1 MITRRTK
8 VQLLIFAIITLL
20 GVTFVGARYARLDRV
35 FVDDAYTVV
44 AHFADSGGAFAG
56 AEVSYRGVRVGQV
69 SEMVLTQEG
78 VDIHLDIDNG
88 QDEIP
93 ADSIAVVGNRSALG
107 EQYVELQPQTD
118 KGPYL
123 VEDSEIATDRT
134 RTPIQTDTLLTN
146 LSETVRSVDEDD
158 LQTVTTEF
166 GAAFG
171 GAGADLQ
178 TIIDSGN
185 EFLNAA
191 DDNFEI
197 TTKLIKD
204 ANVVLRGQV
213 DSESSI
219 RAFAKDLSIF
229 STSLV
234 ASDKDLRAVIDN
246 GSATANQL
254 RRFLEDNEVDLASLI
269 NNLVTTGEVV
279 VSRLDGVEQLLVLYP
294 YVVEAGYTVVSKT
307 PATGNYDAHFG
318 LVLTTEPHVCQRGY
332 EGTDRRLPQNGDNRA
347 MNVNAGCTEP
357 ASESNARGSQHAP
370 RAAAPYGDPVAAYD
384 PESGTL
390 TWGEREADAV
400 RSASSVAPRTLGKES
415 WKWLFLR
422 PLLTQDSSTSGSA
435 DPHRSRPF
443 RLVLAALLVAV
454 ILAAAATAATLF
466 ATRGDEAGETQAG
479 REDVMAQTEQF
490 ILRSF
495 SYGPDLL
502 ADDNTMPDYRERVTE
517 VITPKFA
524 AEFDQSAGAAEQL
537 VAQAGVARV
546 PDVFATGVSSL
557 DDDSARTLVAGSF
570 TDTYTVKDKSVDQ
583 EPIPFRI
590 EVSLVKIDGEWL
602 VDDFNPVGE

>member
-56 AEVSYRGVRVGQV
+56 AEVSYRGVRIGQV
-69 SEMVLTQEG
+69 SKMELTQEG

-88 QDEIP
+88 QDTIP
-93 ADSIAVVGNRSALG
+93 ADTLAVVGNRSALG
-107 EQYVELQPQTD
+107 EQYVELQPQVD
-118 KGPYL
+118 EGPYL
-123 VEDSEIATDRT
+123 TDDSEIAIERT
-134 RTPIQTDTLLTN
+134 STPIATDTLLTHM
-146 LSETVRSVDEDD
+146 SETVRSVDEED

-213 DSESSI
+213 ASESSI
-219 RAFAKDLSIF
+219 RAFANDLSIF
-229 STSLV
+229 STSMA
-234 ASDKDLRAVIDN
+234 ASDEDLRSVIDN

-307 PATGNYDAHFG
+307 PATGNFDAHFG
-318 LVLTTEPHVCQRGY
+318 MVLTEHPAVCKGGY
-332 EGTDRRLPQNGDNRA
+332 EGTERRTPQEGENLA
-347 MNVNAGCTEP
+347 MNMNAGCTEP
-357 ASESNARGSQHAP
+357 SSKSNARGSQNAP
-370 RAAAPYGDPVAAYD
+370 RPAASYGDPVAAYD
-384 PESGTL
+384 PGTGTL
-390 TWGEREADAV
+390 TWGEAEAEAAQ
-400 RSASSVAPRTLGKES
+400 SAGSVAPRTLGKES
-415 WKWLFLR
+415 WKWLFLQ
-422 PLLTQDSSTSGSA
+422 PLLTQD
-435 DPHRSRPF
+435 
-443 RLVLAALLVAV
+443 
-454 ILAAAATAATLF
+454 
-466 ATRGDEAGETQAG
+466 
-479 REDVMAQTEQF
+479 
-490 ILRSF
+490 
-495 SYGPDLL
+495 
-502 ADDNTMPDYRERVTE
+502 
-517 VITPKFA
+517 
-524 AEFDQSAGAAEQL
+524 
-537 VAQAGVARV
+537 
-546 PDVFATGVSSL
+546 
-557 DDDSARTLVAGSF
+557 
-570 TDTYTVKDKSVDQ
+570 
-583 EPIPFRI
+583 
-590 EVSLVKIDGEWL
+590 
-602 VDDFNPVGE
+602 

>member
-1 MITRRTK
+1 MVTRRTK

-56 AEVSYRGVRVGQV
+56 AEVSYRGVRIGQV
-69 SEMVLTQEG
+69 SKMELTKQG

-88 QDEIP
+88 QDKIP
-93 ADSIAVVGNRSALG
+93 VDSLAVVGNRSALG
-107 EQYVELQPQTD
+107 EQYVELQPQVD

-123 VEDSEIATDRT
+123 VNDSEIAIDQT
-134 RTPIQTDTLLTN
+134 RTPIATDTLLTN
-146 LSETVRSVDEDD
+146 LSNTVRSVDEQD

-204 ANVVLRGQV
+204 ANVVLHGQV

-219 RAFAKDLSIF
+219 RAFANDLSIF
-229 STSLV
+229 STSMV
-234 ASDKDLRAVIDN
+234 ASDKDLRSVIDN

-318 LVLTTEPHVCQRGY
+318 MILTEEPKVCKAGY
-332 EGTDRRLPQNGDNRA
+332 EGTDRRTPQEGENRA
-347 MNVNAGCTEP
+347 MNMNAGCTEP
-357 ASESNARGSQHAP
+357 ASQSNARGSQNAP
-370 RAAAPYGDPVAAYD
+370 RAAASYGDPIAAYD
-384 PESGTL
+384 PSTGSV
-390 TWGEREADAV
+390 TWGEREAEAV
-400 RSASSVAPRTLGKES
+400 QSAGSVAPRTLGKES
-415 WKWLFLR
+415 WKWLFLQ
-422 PLLTQDSSTSGSA
+422 PLLTQD
-435 DPHRSRPF
+435 
-443 RLVLAALLVAV
+443 
-454 ILAAAATAATLF
+454 
-466 ATRGDEAGETQAG
+466 
-479 REDVMAQTEQF
+479 
-490 ILRSF
+490 
-495 SYGPDLL
+495 
-502 ADDNTMPDYRERVTE
+502 
-517 VITPKFA
+517 
-524 AEFDQSAGAAEQL
+524 
-537 VAQAGVARV
+537 
-546 PDVFATGVSSL
+546 
-557 DDDSARTLVAGSF
+557 
-570 TDTYTVKDKSVDQ
+570 
-583 EPIPFRI
+583 
-590 EVSLVKIDGEWL
+590 
-602 VDDFNPVGE
+602 